1 VRHAVV
7 RYDAKH
13 RQRSLDVMRWRQ
25 AKMRPTFARAR
36 EPSRIVDGDL
46 EAMQI
51 VDAEIQVRT

>member
-1 VRHAVV
+1 MSGRTGPSALSG
-7 RYDAKH
+7 
-13 RQRSLDVMRWRQ
+13 SLWIVILWRQ